1 MTIIK
6 KIQNKLIN
14 EFIEL
19 GIHSSRDLKQ
29 VEPDLMQ
36 DYVILTLRPH
46 GLKLKQVE
54 SIMRFLGIKKIEVDN
69 KLIIEI

>member
-14 EFIEL
+14 EFIDL

-54 SIMRFLGIKKIEVDN
+54 SIMRFLGIKKIEIDN

>member
-14 EFIEL
+14 EFIDL

>member
-1 MTIIK
+1 MTIIN

-54 SIMRFLGIKKIEVDN
+54 RIMRFLGIKKIEIDN

>member
-29 VEPDLMQ
+29 IEPDLMQ

>member
-14 EFIEL
+14 EFIDL

-54 SIMRFLGIKKIEVDN
+54 SIMRFLGIKKLEIDN